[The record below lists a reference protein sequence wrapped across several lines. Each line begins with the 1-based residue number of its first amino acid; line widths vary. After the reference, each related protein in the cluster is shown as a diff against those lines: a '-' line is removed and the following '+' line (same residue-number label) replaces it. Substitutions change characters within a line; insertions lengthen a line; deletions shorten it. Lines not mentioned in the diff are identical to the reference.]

1 MKLTK
6 IGLQLKNMNSDT
18 VFLNKRSRVIHKT
31 KSLLLSAFKF
41 TILMGISYII
51 LGPVIN
57 IISNSFYSPSDVYNP
72 SVFLFP
78 LNPSM
83 DNYRLSFLRLDYW
96 KTLGWT
102 LFYVSTITLLQI
114 FIASMAG
121 YGFARFNF
129 PFKNLLFAF
138 VIVTIVLPAHTIML
152 PLYQHFRNW
161 DIFGIIRLFSGK
173 PLNLLSKEVPMYLM
187 TLLGTGLRSG
197 LFIYIFR
204 QFFRGLPKEI
214 EEAAFI
220 DGAGM
225 FYTYFRIMLVNAV
238 PAVLTV
244 AVFSMVWQY
253 NDMFYVSLFSMPSGH
268 NISFRLSTIQAT
280 IRFVDR
286 IRDPMITQL
295 YVYAGV
301 VLIILPILIIYLIL
315 QKYFMEGVERSG
327 IVG

>member
-1 MKLTK
+1 MKLAK
-6 IGLQLKNMNSDT
+6 IGLQLRDMSSNT
-18 VFLNKRSRVIHKT
+18 VFLNKRSRVIHKS
-31 KSLLLSAFKF
+31 KALLLSIFKF
-41 TILMGISYII
+41 MILLGISYII

-57 IISNSFYSPSDVYNP
+57 IISNSFYSASDVYNP

-78 LNPSM
+78 LNPNL

-102 LFYVSTITLLQI
+102 LLYVSTITLIQI
-114 FIASMAG
+114 LIASMAG
-121 YGFARFNF
+121 YGFARFQF
-129 PFKNLLFAF
+129 PFKNLLFGF
-138 VIVTIVLPAHTIML
+138 VIVTIVLPTHTIML
-152 PLYQHFRNW
+152 PLYQHFRSW
-161 DIFGIIRLFSGK
+161 DVFGIIRLFSGK
-173 PLNLLSKEVPMYLM
+173 PFNLLSKELPMYLM

-197 LFIYIFR
+197 LYIYIFR

-301 VLIILPILIIYLIL
+301 VLVALPILIIYLIL

>member
-1 MKLTK
+1 MKINK
-6 IGLQLKNMNSDT
+6 MILQWKNYSQNT
-18 VFLNKRSRVIHKT
+18 VFINKKSRVLHKS
-31 KSLLLSAFKF
+31 KALLFSIFKF
-41 TILMGISYII
+41 IILMGISYII
-51 LGPVIN
+51 LGPVIS
-57 IISNSFYSPSDVYNP
+57 IVSNAFYSPSDVYNP

-78 LNPSM
+78 LNPNL
-83 DNYRLSFLRLDYW
+83 DNFRLSFMRLGYW
-96 KTLGWT
+96 KTLGYSVV
-102 LFYVSTITLLQI
+102 YVSAITLIQI
-114 FIASMAG
+114 LIASMAG
-121 YGFARFNF
+121 YGFARFDF
-129 PFKNLLFAF
+129 PFKNLLFACV
-138 VIVTIVLPAHTIML
+138 VITIVLPTHTIML

-161 DIFGIIRLFSGK
+161 DVLGIMNAIFGHK
-173 PLNLLSKEVPMYLM
+173 VNLLSGETPMFLM

-225 FYTYFRIMLVNAV
+225 FYTYFRIMLVNAMPSV
-238 PAVLTV
+238 VTV

-253 NDMFYVSLFSMPSGH
+253 NDMFYVRLFSMPTSH
-268 NISFRLSTIQAT
+268 NLTFRLSTIQAT
-280 IRFVDR
+280 ISFVDR
-286 IRDPMITQL
+286 VRDPMISQL

-301 VLIILPILIIYLIL
+301 VLVLVPILLIYLIL

>member
-1 MKLTK
+1 MKLTR
-6 IGLQLKNMNSDT
+6 IGIQLKNMNSDT

-31 KSLLLSAFKF
+31 KSLLLSVFKF

-121 YGFARFNF
+121 YGFARFHF